1 LVRSPHT
8 FEPFRKH
15 AFAVSRHA
23 QATGLAFGQGGLMAR
38 NDKAAVIPYR
48 IRKARLEVA
57 LVTTSNGKRWSVPKG
72 SIDDGERPR
81 DAAIREAEE
90 EAGLKGVVARKPLGR
105 YRHDNDRGRYRVEVY
120 LMRVTT
126 VLEHWLEDDIRRRR
140 WMRTRA
146 AAACLREELHPF
158 LHDLERVLELES

>member
-1 LVRSPHT
+1 M
-8 FEPFRKH
+8 
-15 AFAVSRHA
+15 
-23 QATGLAFGQGGLMAR
+23 MAR
-38 NDKAAVIPYR
+38 SEKAAVIPYR

-72 SIDDGERPR
+72 SIDEGEHPR

-90 EAGLKGVVARKPLGR
+90 EAGLKGLVARKPLGR
-105 YRHDNDRGRYRVEVY
+105 YEHVNDRGRCSVAVY
-120 LMRVTT
+120 VMRVTK

-140 WMRTRA
+140 WMKSEA

-158 LHDLERVLELES
+158 LQDLERVLELEP